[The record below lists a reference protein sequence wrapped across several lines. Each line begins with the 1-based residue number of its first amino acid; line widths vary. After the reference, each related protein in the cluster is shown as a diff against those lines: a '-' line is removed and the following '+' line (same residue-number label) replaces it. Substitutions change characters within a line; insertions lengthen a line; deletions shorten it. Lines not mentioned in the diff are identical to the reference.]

1 MVNIGVASLVLH
13 SQVFNRGFRISK
25 FHNNALGPLLGG
37 ICDFVVDLLAYL
49 SKREGIGAGHWLLT
63 GGCWIS
69 VETNPISSEDEGV
82 DDITDFAW
90 EREEVDLG
98 LYLSKRQS
106 ASIVIYKI
114 EYRIS
119 PVGFP
124 VKVRLLIPR
133 LTSMV
138 VLVPTARVSGIKDA
152 IDAVLGEGSI

>member
-1 MVNIGVASLVLH
+1 M
-13 SQVFNRGFRISK
+13 
-25 FHNNALGPLLGG
+25 
-37 ICDFVVDLLAYL
+37 DLLAYL

-63 GGCWIS
+63 VGCWIS

-82 DDITDFAW
+82 DDITDFAR

-124 VKVRLLIPR
+124 VKVRHLIPR

-138 VLVPTARVSGIKDA
+138 VLVSTARVSGVKDT
-152 IDAVLGEGSI
+152 IDVVLGEGSI